1 MGAEQSSSRAN
12 GAAGGNAAAPRKT
25 CYYEVMGLDRSATDD
40 EIRKAYKRKALE
52 LHPDRNINDVEN
64 STRKFAEVQTA
75 YEILSDPQ
83 ERAWYDSH
91 REAIL
96 SGDDGTGGGGGPGGG
111 PPSSLDITTADEIYA
126 LMGRFTSAIRF
137 DDSPNGFFA
146 TLDVFFGKLAAEETA
161 ACEWDAL
168 DAVAYPPFGSS
179 ADDYDAVA
187 RPFYNAWSAFST
199 RKSFSWCDRYRLSD
213 AADRRVRRLMEKEN
227 KKFRDEGV
235 RDFNDAVRS
244 LAAFVKKRD
253 PRYVPN
259 TQSEAERQRVLRD
272 SAAAQAARSRAA
284 NQEKLAEYVLPEWAQ
299 ARNDDEGGQ
308 SGEFSESDD
317 GESEVEHIECVVCAK
332 TFKSEM
338 QFQAHERSKKHVK
351 AVQQIRRQMK
361 KENKDFDLDLDRG
374 RREEK
379 QQSDA
384 ELSASSPEAADAGA
398 EEAPIAAPAKEGQQV
413 QQPSDNSSEEDSL
426 DDDYAPREKIQ
437 SRIGGGAPGDAAS
450 FSDEASSPPTA
461 ATSSIAALAAGDS
474 DTEDEPAKTKKVG
487 KAKQKKARKAAQ
499 QAAAAEQASAHA
511 CTICKDSFA
520 SRNALFAHLTE
531 EHPAPKGAKGAKK
544 SKR

>member
-75 YEILSDPQ
+75 YEVLSDPQ

-96 SGDDGTGGGGGPGGG
+96 SGDDSTGGGGPGGG
-111 PPSSLDITTADEIYA
+111 PPSSLDITTVDEIYA
-126 LMGRFTSAIRF
+126 LMGRFTSAVRF

-168 DAVAYPPFGSS
+168 APVAYPPFGSS

-227 KKFRDEGV
+227 KKFRDEGI

-259 TQSEAERQRVLRD
+259 TQSEAERQKVLRD

-317 GESEVEHIECVVCAK
+317 DESEVEHIECVVCAK

-374 RREEK
+374 HREEK

-384 ELSASSPEAADAGA
+384 ELSTSSAEAADAGA
-398 EEAPIAAPAKEGQQV
+398 EEAPAAPPAKEGQQA
-413 QQPSDNSSEEDSL
+413 QRPNDNSSEEDSL

-437 SRIGGGAPGDAAS
+437 SRIGGDAPGDAAS
-450 FSDEASSPPTA
+450 FSDEASSPLA
-461 ATSSIAALAAGDS
+461 ATPSIAAPPPAGDL
-474 DTEDEPAKTKKVG
+474 DAEDEPAKTKKVG
-487 KAKQKKARKAAQ
+487 KAKQKKAKKAAR
-499 QAAAAEQASAHA
+499 QAASAEQASVHA

-531 EHPAPKGAKGAKK
+531 EHPAPKSAKGAKK